1 MTPNEYEVLTAAA
14 AGGRSKSWFEDPER
28 IAATRDLVARGYI
41 KLVDLHLVNLID
53 TSVEPTHYRTT
64 LKGQDMWD
72 RVPTWKAARLIS
84 LS

>member
-41 KLVDLHLVNLID
+41 KLVDLHLID
-53 TSVEPTHYRTT
+53 TSVEPAHYRTT
-64 LKGQDMWD
+64 LKGQDMWN
-72 RVPTWKAARLIS
+72 RVPTWKAARPIS

>member
-41 KLVDLHLVNLID
+41 KLVDLHLTD

-64 LKGQDMWD
+64 VKGQDMWN
-72 RVPTWKAARLIS
+72 RVPTWKAARPIS